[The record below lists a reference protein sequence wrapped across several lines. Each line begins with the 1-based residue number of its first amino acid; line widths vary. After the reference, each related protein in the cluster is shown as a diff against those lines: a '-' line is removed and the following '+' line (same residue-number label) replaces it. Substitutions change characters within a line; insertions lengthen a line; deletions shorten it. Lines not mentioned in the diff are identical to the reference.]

1 MGGLSWEELTGDV
14 ELEKARGEG
23 FEGPVK
29 GTCGLFSL
37 WEMLDVWNFSNGFGS
52 LIWERFAF

>member
-1 MGGLSWEELTGDV
+1 LSWEELTGDV

-37 WEMLDVWNFSNGFGS
+37 WEMLDVWNFSHGFGS
-52 LIWERFAF
+52 LIWECFAF